1 MSIRKYTGQTI
12 EIVYQDRGGRLTQR
26 RIRVRAVRADKV
38 YAFDLGKREPRVFC
52 AARILALQP
61 VSRHAS

>member
-12 EIVYQDRGGRLTQR
+12 EMVYQDRGGRLTQR

-38 YAFDLGKREPRVFC
+38 YAFDLNKREPRVFC
-52 AARILALQP
+52 MERILAIQP
-61 VSRHAS
+61 VTRHVS